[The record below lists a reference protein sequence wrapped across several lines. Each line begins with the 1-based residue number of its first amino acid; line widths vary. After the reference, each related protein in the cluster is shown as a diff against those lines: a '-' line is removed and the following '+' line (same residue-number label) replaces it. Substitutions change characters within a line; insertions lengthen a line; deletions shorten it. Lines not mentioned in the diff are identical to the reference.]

1 MQNAAGGGI
10 SDHPNR
16 GGNRYQAIVS
26 DLVSLIEH
34 MQASMKLIESA
45 IAEEAPFGN
54 REVTPG
60 VIELDDVTPRY
71 VRTNAALETCTAG
84 LRRFARQIR
93 RAPKS
98 TGLGKLCSSI
108 PSDLACDRAAM
119 R

>member
-16 GGNRYQAIVS
+16 GGNSYQAIVS
-26 DLVSLIEH
+26 DLGSLIEH

-45 IAEEAPFGN
+45 IAGEAPLGN
-54 REVTPG
+54 REIAPG

-84 LRRFARQIR
+84 LAVALHFLLDTSVSTHGPGEHTGVDRRPLRLIDCA
-93 RAPKS
+93 
-98 TGLGKLCSSI
+98 
-108 PSDLACDRAAM
+108 
-119 R
+119 

>member
-84 LRRFARQIR
+84 LAVALHFVLDASVSTLGPSKRKGVDRRPVR
-93 RAPKS
+93 
-98 TGLGKLCSSI
+98 LV
-108 PSDLACDRAAM
+108 DRA
-119 R
+119 